1 MITGFDHSVL
11 PDVGN
16 PWGAF
21 TGHPAERPDST
32 DFEICREFSTATT
45 IFAFWLLDI
54 TYLYTEDRKELKV
67 MIIITFEDFPDQVF
81 PHLCCRDGSGQEHQL
96 YEPPEL
102 SYETWQEW
110 LSAMAS
116 ANPQYRHEI
125 LDKTKDFVS
134 ELELAE
140 KIRKNELDSIRAEE
154 RWLWILQRAD

>member
-1 MITGFDHSVL
+1 
-11 PDVGN
+11 
-16 PWGAF
+16 
-21 TGHPAERPDST
+21 
-32 DFEICREFSTATT
+32 
-45 IFAFWLLDI
+45 
-54 TYLYTEDRKELKV
+54 

-81 PHLCCRDGSGQEHQL
+81 PHLCCRDSSGQEKLL

-102 SYETWQEW
+102 CCDTWQEW

-140 KIRKNELDSIRAEE
+140 KIRKNELDSIRAKE
-154 RWLWILQRAD
+154 RWLWSLQRAD